1 MRFLILCLAFVC
13 FNSVASAQKG
23 PAILILKDSTRISGE
38 AEISG
43 IHSIVTVKFKND
55 TLKWKG
61 YKSKD
66 LIGVDILENN
76 YFRKFRYKHVDG
88 SKFEDIVE
96 IVSIDSLSLYVR
108 VYEGSVVDKFNTS
121 YDLSFADS
129 APKGLD
135 AIDPF
140 SYYKSDYNHN
150 IPNFNLL
157 LPDGNSVR
165 LGPYRGSLVVNFP
178 RYSYYVGHGN
188 SDQIET
194 LYTRGLP
201 FSKSFKKSM
210 KNYFKDCPEL
220 LERIENEEFTKK
232 NISEI
237 LSFYN
242 CNYLQSCIQ

>member
-108 VYEGSVVDKFNTS
+108 VYEGSFIDNNGNNR
-121 YDLSFADS
+121 LISFDDS
-129 APKGLD
+129 EPKGLD
-135 AIDPF
+135 FINPF
-140 SYYKSDYNHN
+140 SNYKINYNLRL
-150 IPNFNLL
+150 PNGNLV
-157 LPDGNSVR
+157 PIGQNTC
-165 LGPYRGSLVVNFP
+165 GLVVNFP

-201 FSKSFKKSM
+201 FSKSFKRSM
-210 KNYFKDCPEL
+210 KNYFNDCPEL
-220 LERIENEEFTKK
+220 LEKVENEEFTKK